1 MSDVYNTNDC
11 DTYLILYFHLPPPL
25 PENLKELQ
33 EEFQTKTAD
42 LMKERERVS
51 ELSEECEL
59 LRNQI
64 TEILANKQRKIKE
77 NLFEVKVQNT
87 HEF

>member
-1 MSDVYNTNDC
+1 M
-11 DTYLILYFHLPPPL
+11 PPPL